1 VRANFPHLSLNSNL
15 SFFDI
20 AGEYRFRIVI
30 SSICAA
36 ILAAVASKFAVRFY
50 ASG

>member
-20 AGEYRFRIVI
+20 AGEYRIVI